1 MATYVVLLKFTQNGI
16 ANIKDSPARLDAAKQ
31 AFKAMGAELKD
42 YFLVMGQY
50 DAVVIAEA
58 PNDEVVAK
66 LALATGAQGH
76 VSTQTMR
83 AFNEEEYRRIIAAL
97 P

>member
-16 ANIKDSPARLDAAKQ
+16 ANIKDSPARLDVAKQ